1 MLLAVFDC
9 GFRLHRGMN
18 VEVSYWSPPRLYL
31 LSLKVVVDTI
41 KEWFGK
47 GGLEELTKSELTFPI
62 STCNHLVESLVLSYS
77 ASKDQY
83 LKSLLPAILNSP
95 WCRFTK
101 LYVRHPRDASDYFP
115 LTTLF
120 QCSLTELA
128 IEYDSTDCR
137 KTINLTGIGRVL
149 GNTLVSLT
157 LKQCNIEYESL
168 NYELSCLVKLLRLT
182 LQYISFSGPQNK
194 TLPVLPCLE
203 VLDITLGDVIAIKN
217 ILSMQR
223 NVKVLQLYN
232 TPVFKDMFGSLTNLV
247 VLDISRKLRAV
258 SDVTSNIES
267 ALMASLSKLPS
278 LKSLDV
284 SCREILD
291 ADVQLFDRP
300 HHRMTF
306 LGLFN
311 IALGGHLD
319 VNADQV

>member
-1 MLLAVFDC
+1 
-9 GFRLHRGMN
+9 
-18 VEVSYWSPPRLYL
+18 
-31 LSLKVVVDTI
+31 
-41 KEWFGK
+41 
-47 GGLEELTKSELTFPI
+47 
-62 STCNHLVESLVLSYS
+62 
-77 ASKDQY
+77 
-83 LKSLLPAILNSP
+83 
-95 WCRFTK
+95 
-101 LYVRHPRDASDYFP
+101 
-115 LTTLF
+115 
-120 QCSLTELA
+120 
-128 IEYDSTDCR
+128 
-137 KTINLTGIGRVL
+137 
-149 GNTLVSLT
+149 
-157 LKQCNIEYESL
+157 
-168 NYELSCLVKLLRLT
+168 
-182 LQYISFSGPQNK
+182 
-194 TLPVLPCLE
+194 
-203 VLDITLGDVIAIKN
+203 
-217 ILSMQR
+217 MQR

-267 ALMASLSKLPS
+267 ALMASLSKLPT